1 MYWLEGKNGKNIPFE
16 CLSFDRNEER
26 FNNKE
31 KDWVREYYPDL
42 KCGWSYAMQC
52 IDGGEVKV
60 INLKKKL
67 FEAILTA
74 AEDLGD
80 PTDPETGW
88 DVKFKRVKT
97 GPLVYNVEYQLQVLK
112 CKQRALDENEMA
124 LIAELKSMDD
134 VMPRPTPDAQK
145 KFLDEI
151 REETANVDEALAQSL
166 LCHDFVYG
174 RLASKARSKEC
185 AQETGHLIATDYFSS
200 KFIVSKVSVKC
211 TLSVVIFLTVCRA
224 WKNWNSTS
232 RLFGK

>member
-1 MYWLEGKNGKNIPFE
+1 MALSFNQSKGGAQKNSINTYHYQEGDNTVRLVGDVLARYVYWVVGENEKNIPLE

-52 IDGGEVKV
+52 IHNGELKV

-67 FEAILTA
+67 FEQILTA

-80 PTDPETGW
+80 PTDVENGW

-97 GPLVYNVEYQLQVLK
+97 GPLAYNVEYQLQVLK
-112 CKQRALDENEMA
+112 CKSRPLDEAEQD
-124 LIAELKSMDD
+124 LIADLKSMDD

-145 KFLDEI
+145 ELLDRI
-151 REETANVDEALAQSL
+151 REGAPADNVDEEALESE
-166 LCHDFVYG
+166 FNIG
-174 RLASKARSKEC
+174 
-185 AQETGHLIATDYFSS
+185 
-200 KFIVSKVSVKC
+200 
-211 TLSVVIFLTVCRA
+211 
-224 WKNWNSTS
+224 
-232 RLFGK
+232 